1 MEPRRLT
8 DVDPDSKIRVEIFI
22 IKKRSLRLF
31 PNIRAK
37 ATLLILVL
45 LTATMLLSY
54 IVTARIMDRSVTEK
68 IVRTAESLGRSIAPS
83 AGFLLGAQDLLGLDY
98 MVFQIRKTNPDI
110 RSIGVLGPERDIIVH
125 SDIKERGRR
134 MEPAQGKVLEQG
146 EDGTVVRKVSGAP
159 GTLIEIESPIVFMDK
174 PLGSVILGL
183 DWSVLSTAQG
193 TARRKVIGL
202 FAVILALGTVSSVL
216 LSAGLTRPIK
226 ELSSGVEDLKRGKA
240 SKPLRIFSEDELGR
254 LTASFN
260 EMSGLITN
268 QQDRLAQNAQE
279 LEEAYVST
287 VRVLSAAIDARD
299 AYTLGHSTRVS
310 ELAVA
315 LAKKLG
321 MRDQELDDMEIACL
335 FHDVGKIKI
344 RDSILHK
351 DGKLGPE
358 EWEEMQKHPEYGAEI
373 LRKAP
378 SLRRF
383 IPAVRHHHEW
393 YDGSGYPDGL
403 SRERI
408 PREAAIVSLADAFD
422 AMTSDRPYRKALT
435 KEQAMATIEEY
446 IGRQFSPELAPL
458 FLRIVE
464 KME

>member
-1 MEPRRLT
+1 MAPL
-8 DVDPDSKIRVEIFI
+8 S
-22 IKKRSLRLF
+22 F

-45 LTATMLLSY
+45 LTASTFLSY
-54 IVTARIMDRSVTEK
+54 IITTRIMTGYVTDK
-68 IVRTAESLGRSIAPS
+68 IIRTAESLGRSIAPS
-83 AGFLLGAQDLLGLDY
+83 AGFLMGAQDLLGLDY
-98 MVFQIRKTNPDI
+98 MVFQIRNTNPDI
-110 RSIGVLGPERDIIVH
+110 RSIGVLGPERDIVVH
-125 SDIKERGRR
+125 SDIKERGRKLA
-134 MEPAQGKVLEQG
+134 PAQGEVLDQSR
-146 EDGTVVRKVSGAP
+146 DGTVVRKISGAP
-159 GTLIEIESPIVFMDK
+159 GTLIEIESPIFFMDK
-174 PLGSVILGL
+174 HLGSVIIGL

-193 TARRKVIGL
+193 AARRKVIGL
-202 FAVILALGTVSSVL
+202 FTVILALGTVSGVL
-216 LSAGLTRPIK
+216 LSASLTRPIK
-226 ELSSGVEDLKRGKA
+226 ELSVGVEELKRGIA
-240 SKPLRIFSEDELGR
+240 SKPLRIFSADELGR

-260 EMSGLITN
+260 DMSGLITN
-268 QQDRLAQNAQE
+268 QRDRLAQNARE
-279 LEEAYVST
+279 LEEAYIST
-287 VRVLSAAIDARD
+287 VRVVAAAIDARD

-315 LAKKLG
+315 LAKELG
-321 MRDQELDDMEIACL
+321 LRERELEDIEIACL

-344 RDSILHK
+344 PDSILHK
-351 DGKLGPE
+351 AGKLDPGE
-358 EWEEMQKHPEYGAEI
+358 GEEMQKHPEYGAEI

-408 PREAAIVSLADAFD
+408 PREAAIISLADAYD

-435 KEQAMATIEEY
+435 KKEAMATIEEH

-458 FLRIVE
+458 FLGIIE
-464 KME
+464 KTG

>member
-1 MEPRRLT
+1 M
-8 DVDPDSKIRVEIFI
+8 IRIVKYGWSFLI
-22 IKKRSLRLF
+22 INKKALLSL

-45 LTATMLLSY
+45 LTASVLLSY
-54 IVTARIMDRSVTEK
+54 LVTARIMDRSVTDK

-83 AGFLLGAQDLLGLDY
+83 AGFLMGAQDLLGLDY
-98 MVFQIRKTNPDI
+98 MVFQIKNANPDI

-134 MEPAQGKVLEQG
+134 IEPAQGEVLEKSD
-146 EDGTVVRKVSGAP
+146 DGTVVRKVSGTP
-159 GTLIEIESPIVFMDK
+159 GTLLEIESPIVFMDK
-174 PLGSVILGL
+174 PLGSVIVEL

-193 TARRKVIGL
+193 AARRKIIGL
-202 FAVILALGTVSSVL
+202 FAVILVLGTISSVL
-216 LSAGLTRPIK
+216 LSASLTRPIK

-240 SKPLRIFSEDELGR
+240 SKPLRIFSADELGR

-268 QQDRLAQNAQE
+268 QQDRLAQNARD

-310 ELAVA
+310 ELAVS
-315 LAKKLG
+315 LAKELG
-321 MRDQELDDMEIACL
+321 LRDQELENIEIACL

-344 RDSILHK
+344 PDSILHK
-351 DGKLGPE
+351 AGMLSPD
-358 EWEEMQKHPEYGAEI
+358 EWVEMQKHPEYGAEI

-383 IPAVRHHHEW
+383 VPAVRHHHEW
-393 YDGSGYPDGL
+393 YDGSGYPEGL
-403 SRERI
+403 SREDI
-408 PREAAIVSLADAFD
+408 PREASIVSLADAFD
-422 AMTSDRPYRKALT
+422 AMTSDRPYRKAMT
-435 KEQAMATIEEY
+435 KEEAMATIEEH
-446 IGRQFSPELAPL
+446 IGKQFSPELAPI

>member
-1 MEPRRLT
+1 MAPL
-8 DVDPDSKIRVEIFI
+8 S
-22 IKKRSLRLF
+22 F

-37 ATLLILVL
+37 AALLILIL
-45 LTATMLLSY
+45 LTATTFLSY
-54 IVTARIMDRSVTEK
+54 VITIRVMNSHVTDK
-68 IVRTAESLGRSIAPS
+68 IIRTAESLGRSIAPS
-83 AGFLLGAQDLLGLDY
+83 AGFLMGAQDLLGLDY
-98 MVFQIRKTNPDI
+98 MVFQIRNANPDI
-110 RSIGVLGPERDIIVH
+110 KSIGVLGPERNIIVH
-125 SDIKERGRR
+125 SDIKERGLK
-134 MEPAQGKVLEQG
+134 MEPPQGKVLERS
-146 EDGTVVRKVSGAP
+146 EDGTVVRKISGAP

-174 PLGSVILGL
+174 HLGSVIIGL

-193 TARRKVIGL
+193 VARRKVIGL

-216 LSAGLTRPIK
+216 LSSSLTRPIK
-226 ELSSGVEDLKRGKA
+226 ELSSGVEELKRGKA
-240 SKPLRIFSEDELGR
+240 FKPLRIFSKDELGR

-268 QQDRLAQNAQE
+268 QRDRLAQNAKE

-287 VRVLSAAIDARD
+287 VRVVAAAIDARD

-315 LAKKLG
+315 LAKELG
-321 MRDQELDDMEIACL
+321 LRERELEDIEIACL

-344 RDSILHK
+344 PDAILHK
-351 DGKLGPE
+351 TGRLDPDEL
-358 EWEEMQKHPEYGAEI
+358 EEMRKHPEYGAEI

-408 PREAAIVSLADAFD
+408 PREAAIISLADAFD
-422 AMTSDRPYRKALT
+422 AMTSDRPYRKALS
-435 KEQAMATIEEY
+435 KEKAMATIEEY
-446 IGRQFSPELAPL
+446 IGKQFSPELTPL
-458 FLRIVE
+458 LLGIVK
-464 KME
+464 KMG